1 MSIEELKHNI
11 DAIKKYCNDNIFN
24 ITYIQYDTNG
34 IKLMGNTISTHISKT
49 YPLQQ
54 ISLELDYLHNKINL
68 FVYINNKYDNSYY
81 QTNQKLRRYIYT
93 LLRETKIK
101 EMLQ

>member
-1 MSIEELKHNI
+1 VSIEELKHNI
-11 DAIKKYCNDNIFN
+11 EAIKKYCDDNIFN

-34 IKLMGNTISTHISKT
+34 IKLMGNTMSIKT

-54 ISLELDYLHNKINL
+54 ILLELDYLHNKINL

-81 QTNQKLRRYIYT
+81 QTNKKLRRYIYT
-93 LLRETKIK
+93 LIRETKIK